1 MSELTTEQ
9 QRVLLTDAIRQ
20 LGQAAEQAFDWP
32 TTPQTPRPR
41 LRQFHIVP
49 GLVIWPYPDQK
60 WSRISVARDTRSIM
74 DSPRDSAEQILKL
87 LGYQPRKVLRALR
100 RIQAAT
106 AWCQARAQ
114 GRRRAAREILH
125 QQRAAAAILEAEVA
139 IRALQK

>member
-1 MSELTTEQ
+1 
-9 QRVLLTDAIRQ
+9 
-20 LGQAAEQAFDWP
+20 
-32 TTPQTPRPR
+32 
-41 LRQFHIVP
+41 
-49 GLVIWPYPDQK
+49 
-60 WSRISVARDTRSIM
+60 M

-87 LGYQPRKVLRALR
+87 LGYQPRNVLRALR